1 MILIHSFLLV
11 FGVYEIDTI
20 FFFFSCSL
28 KLMVLILQ
36 LDRVSSIAAKY
47 IGRPISQLPPVQ
59 PIHIS
64 SLDLSMGSFGA
75 HAGLA
80 GPSLDL
86 DLLPG
91 SSSTMP
97 NVPYQPACLS
107 DMDKS
112 LMSDIASNAMEELL
126 RLLQTNEPLWM
137 KSSTDGRDVLNLDT
151 YERMFPKANS
161 HLKNPNVRIE
171 ASRDSG
177 VVIMNGLT
185 LVDMFMDPVRCSYLQ
200 IGTKRIET
208 LN

>member
-1 MILIHSFLLV
+1 MNICV
-11 FGVYEIDTI
+11 N
-20 FFFFSCSL
+20 
-28 KLMVLILQ
+28 LQ

-64 SLDLSMGSFGA
+64 SLDLSMGTFASQ
-75 HAGLA
+75 GLG

-91 SSSTMP
+91 SSSSPML
-97 NVPYQPACLS
+97 NVPPFQPACLS

-112 LMSDIASNAMEELL
+112 LM
-126 RLLQTNEPLWM
+126 
-137 KSSTDGRDVLNLDT
+137 LDLDS

-161 HLKNPNVRIE
+161 HLKNPNVHVE

-185 LVDMFMDPVRCSYLQ
+185 LVDMFMDPVRSF
-200 IGTKRIET
+200 
-208 LN
+208 